1 MPKEKKAILF
11 DLDGTVINS
20 KEGIFNSID
29 YTLNKLGMG
38 KASDDIKQKFI
49 GPAIGYSFKTL
60 YGFSEEEAE
69 NAVNIY
75 REYYGE
81 TGIFEMEAYKGLER
95 VLAKL
100 KSQGKKLAI
109 ATKKPEMYAKR
120 IITYLGFDKYF
131 DLVCG
136 AMSEE
141 ADNSKSHIIK
151 RAYTGLG
158 AKAEKALMIGD
169 TKFDILGAKEAGVMS
184 FGVGYGFG
192 TKEELY
198 AHGADFYA
206 ETTDEL
212 YLMF

>member
-1 MPKEKKAILF
+1 MLKEKNAILF

-29 YTLNKLGMG
+29 YTLEKLGME
-38 KASDDIKQKFI
+38 KADYETKAKFI

-60 YGFSEEEAE
+60 YGFSEEQAE

-81 TGIFEMEAYKGLER
+81 TGIFEMEPYEGLEK
-95 VLAKL
+95 LLKKL
-100 KSQGKKLAI
+100 KAQGKKIAI

-120 IITYLGFDKYF
+120 IITYLDFDKYF

-136 AMSEE
+136 AKSEE

-151 RAYTGLG
+151 RAFEGLN
-158 AKAEKALMIGD
+158 ARKDEALMIGD
-169 TKFDILGAKEAGVMS
+169 TKFDIIGAKGAGVIS
-184 FGVGYGFG
+184 LGVGYGFG
-192 TKEELY
+192 TKEELIEN
-198 AHGADFYA
+198 GAEYYA
-206 ETTDEL
+206 ETMDEL
-212 YLMF
+212 YDML